1 MRNFIIL
8 FQEKEGT
15 SPLVRLLNN
24 FKHISIIHQINNTG
38 FEPFNF
44 HQCGPMRLTD
54 LKYCIETIYNED
66 EDFEEKLNKVYTKT
80 AKHPLESFSKNTSV
94 GFKMRF
100 KPPVKNPVKF
110 LYKYLPFQKMM
121 MEVLKKN
128 NVVVF
133 LAVRQDIFRWSLS
146 KYHGDGTGKK
156 GHIQFKLASGK
167 VNKEDINKIHVNPF
181 KFKRILKTCE
191 YLHAQKRALMKK
203 LQKNGIEVYP
213 LLYEDFLA
221 DKYSLLEWMNNV
233 LETPASHEEINA
245 VIQQGEYFQKV
256 HSNDISEFVTNHE
269 QIIRKFGDRF
279 IPWG

>member
-8 FQEKEGT
+8 FHEKEGT

-24 FKHISIIHQINNTG
+24 FKHISIIHQENNKG

-44 HQCGPMRLTD
+44 HQCGPMRLPD

-66 EDFEEKLNKVYTKT
+66 RDFEEKLNKVYTKT
-80 AKHPLESFSKNTSV
+80 AKSPFESFSKNSSV

-100 KPPVKNPVKF
+100 KPPVKNFLGF
-110 LYKYLPFQKMM
+110 LYKYIPFEKMM
-121 MEVLKKN
+121 MKVLKKN
-128 NVVVF
+128 KVIVF
-133 LAVRQDIFRWSLS
+133 LAVRQDIFRWGLS

-167 VNKEDINKIHVNPF
+167 VSKEDINKIHVNPF

-191 YLHAQKRALMKK
+191 FLHARKRALMKK
-203 LQKNGIEVYP
+203 FQKNGIEVFP
-213 LLYEDFLA
+213 LIYEDFLA
-221 DKYSLLEWMNNV
+221 DKQSLLEWINEA
-233 LETPASHEEINA
+233 LDLPASREEITS
-245 VIQQGEYFQKV
+245 VIQEGEYFQKV

-269 QIIRKFGDRF
+269 EIIRKFGDRC
-279 IPWG
+279 IPWR